1 MMIAIHE
8 TLKKFPFLSKFDQE
22 QKQIENIFS
31 DLYDSYMHKE
41 KISTAK
47 MSMFLKT
54 AAFLY
59 FFSKHLSPKV
69 IFDMGS
75 GFSTVV
81 FNLFASNH
89 DCKVYTTDTSDE
101 WLIKTKKFI
110 SDYCKRTHVKYV
122 KWDNLSDLLNTV
134 KSDMVFYDLYG
145 KDGTREK
152 MYKTLVANQPKSLYL
167 LDDMHR
173 INYVKTFAKID
184 HENNRSIYS
193 LEDITKDETTIR
205 YMAISYFT

>member
-1 MMIAIHE
+1 MMIHTDE
-8 TLKKFPFLSKFDQE
+8 TLKKFPYLKKFHQE
-22 QKQIENIFS
+22 QNGIENIFS
-31 DLYDSYMHKE
+31 DLYESYMHKE

-59 FFSKHLSPKV
+59 FFSKIISPKV

-81 FNLFASNH
+81 FNMYALSH

-101 WLIKTKKFI
+101 WLLKTRKFI
-110 SDYCKRTHVKYV
+110 TDYCEKTNVKYV
-122 KWDNLSDLLNTV
+122 KWDNIYVLLRTI

-152 MYKTLVANQPKSLYL
+152 MYKILVPNQPKSLYL

-173 INYVKTFAKID
+173 LNYVKAFTKID
-184 HENNRSIYS
+184 RQNNRSIYS
-193 LEDITKDETTIR
+193 LEDITKDETAKR
-205 YMAISYFT
+205 FLAISY